1 MGLVVALL
9 ALAFGELLI
18 SLEQARERQVARTQ
32 LQVEASAVRAR
43 LESELAASF
52 SAGLAAASLVSAKPD
67 FSARD
72 YERLAQ
78 SLTTWYPGLRN
89 IAISPDNIVRYV
101 YPRAGN
107 EAALGVHLEDVP
119 AQREEV
125 LAVRRSWRARVS
137 GPVPLVQGGTGIVH
151 RVPVLV
157 PDASDTPHYWGLVS
171 VVIDP
176 QPLFRR
182 VGLLSRGEVDYALR
196 GKDSEGRALALFA
209 GPEGLFGDPDAIR
222 LEVQLPGGQWQLGA
236 AWHQPPSR
244 LTTRYLLWHLLA
256 LLLAAAAGALVCI
269 AARSQQRLQVLASQD
284 GLTGLANRNQFL
296 VQAEGILALARR
308 QQYPFTVLCLDL
320 EGFKGINDDF
330 GHEIGDAMLVHVAN
344 QARLCLRASDLLARF
359 GGDEFLVL
367 LPDAGPGPE
376 LEALVARLRTAIAT
390 PLRFKGHTLSVGTSV
405 GQASYPG
412 DGFSLDDLLRV
423 ADFSMY
429 ANKRARKGGE
439 V

>member
-9 ALAFGELLI
+9 VLAFGELLI
-18 SLEQARERQVARTQ
+18 SLEQAREREVARTQ
-32 LQVEASAVRAR
+32 LQVEAGAVRAR

-67 FSARD
+67 FTTRD

-78 SLTTWYPGLRN
+78 SLSTWYPGLRN

-107 EAALGVHLEDVP
+107 AVALGVNLEDVP

-125 LAVRRSWRARVS
+125 LEVRRSWRARVS
-137 GPVPLVQGGTGIVH
+137 GPVALVQGGTGIVH

-157 PDASDTPHYWGLVS
+157 PDASDKLHYWGLVS

-182 VGLLSRGEVDYALR
+182 VGLLSPGEVDYALR
-196 GKDSEGRALALFA
+196 DKAGEGRTAALFV
-209 GPEGLFGDPDAIR
+209 GPEGLFDDPEAVVLD
-222 LEVQLPGGQWQLGA
+222 VHLPGGQWQLGA
-236 AWHQPPSR
+236 AWHEPPSG
-244 LTTRYLLWHLLA
+244 LTPRYLLWHLLA
-256 LLLAAAAGALVCI
+256 LLLAMAAGILVGI
-269 AARSQQRLQVLASQD
+269 AARSQQRLLVLASQD
-284 GLTGLANRNQFL
+284 SLTGLANRNQFL
-296 VQAEGILALARR
+296 AQAEGILALARR
-308 QQYPFTVLCLDL
+308 QKYPFTVLSLDL
-320 EGFKGINDDF
+320 EGFKGVNDDF
-330 GHEIGDAMLVHVAN
+330 GHEIGDAMLVHVAG
-344 QARLCLRASDLLARF
+344 QARACLRASDLIARF

-367 LPDAGPGPE
+367 LPDAAPGPE
-376 LEALVARLRTAIAT
+376 LEALVARLRLAIAT
-390 PLRFKGHTLSVGTSV
+390 PLRVKGHTLSVGASV

-412 DGFSLDDLLRV
+412 DGFTLDDLLRV

-439 V
+439 A